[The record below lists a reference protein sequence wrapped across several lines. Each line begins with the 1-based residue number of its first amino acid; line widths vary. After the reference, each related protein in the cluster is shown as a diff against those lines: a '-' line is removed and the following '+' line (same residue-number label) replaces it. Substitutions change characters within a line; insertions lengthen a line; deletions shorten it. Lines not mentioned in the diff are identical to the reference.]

1 MSFKTK
7 FLYIF
12 IIDVRFLRGVVKT
25 NLIFWISS
33 IIFRPLFYSGIMRVD
48 ISYVTHH
55 VTKDMYIWYYEKL
68 VVKSW
73 HITNTGKFPQFTI
86 MNYSYLKL
94 GILLITGS
102 EDNSK
107 FCMFYIAPSDSN
119 VAVPLVGKRQVAVGG
134 TNKLSITCWNGQFNR
149 CFIVIWQQTTFSWFE
164 VVV

>member
-12 IIDVRFLRGVVKT
+12 IIDARFLRGVVKT

-33 IIFRPLFYSGIMRVD
+33 IIFRPLFYSRIMRVVRSMSQ
-48 ISYVTHH
+48 IHVTHH
-55 VTKDMYIWYYEKL
+55 VTKDMYIWNYEKL

-73 HITNTGKFPQFTI
+73 HITNTGKFPHFRI
-86 MNYSYLKL
+86 MNCSYLKL

-119 VAVPLVGKRQVAVGG
+119 VAVPIIGK
-134 TNKLSITCWNGQFNR
+134 W
-149 CFIVIWQQTTFSWFE
+149 
-164 VVV
+164 